1 MARDDYKWRWSHV
14 DEGEHGDRYV
24 ALLNRARAD
33 DDPTHFPTTL
43 AWIDAQLGERVLE
56 VGCGNG
62 AMARAIARAVPAI
75 REVVAVDASGIM
87 IAEAR
92 RLLAGR
98 DLPVYFEVADAHHLP
113 FPDASFDRCYA
124 TETFVILPDPRRA
137 LLELGRVT
145 RPGGRICL
153 WEADC
158 DARALLGSDL
168 DLTRR
173 LTRFVGDH
181 EFNGAVARQLIGW
194 CKEIG
199 WHVDVVP
206 AVGVSESVSPQWAM
220 LLDEW
225 LVDAQR
231 ASVLTPEEVGQ
242 LRADIQFRQQ
252 RGLFFAY
259 TVNFRITATK
269 PSDAPPATNE

>member
-1 MARDDYKWRWSHV
+1 MAHDYKWRWSHV
-14 DEGEHGDRYV
+14 DESDRADWYV
-24 ALLNRARAD
+24 GVLNRARAD
-33 DDPTHFPTTL
+33 DDPAHFPATL
-43 AWIDAQLGERVLE
+43 AWIDAQPGEHVLE

-62 AMARAIARAVPAI
+62 AMARAVARAVPAI
-75 REVVAVDASGIM
+75 REVVAVDASAIM
-87 IAEAR
+87 TAEAR
-92 RLLAGR
+92 RLLGGR
-98 DLPVYFEVADAHHLP
+98 DLPVRFEVADARHLP
-113 FPDASFDRCYA
+113 FPAASFDRCYA
-124 TETFVILPDPRRA
+124 TETFVILPDPHRA

-173 LTRFVGDH
+173 LTRFIGDH

-194 CKEIG
+194 CRELG
-199 WHVDVVP
+199 WTVDVIP
-206 AVGVSESVSPQWAM
+206 AVGVSESVTPQWAT

-225 LVDAQR
+225 LADAQQ
-231 ASVLTPEEVGQ
+231 AGVLTPKEVGQ
-242 LRADIQFRQQ
+242 FRADIQLRQQ
-252 RGLFFAY
+252 KGTFFAY

-269 PSDAPPATNE
+269 PGDAPRATNE

>member
-98 DLPVYFEVADAHHLP
+98 DLPVHFEVADAHHLP
-113 FPDASFDRCYA
+113 FPDAFRRGPRVQRCGRPA
-124 TETFVILPDPRRA
+124 ADWVVQRDWVACRRRPGRGRQRERFTPMGDAARRMAGGCPMGQRPHARGGGSTPRRH
-137 LLELGRVT
+137 
-145 RPGGRICL
+145 P
-153 WEADC
+153 
-158 DARALLGSDL
+158 
-168 DLTRR
+168 
-173 LTRFVGDH
+173 
-181 EFNGAVARQLIGW
+181 
-194 CKEIG
+194 
-199 WHVDVVP
+199 VP
-206 AVGVSESVSPQWAM
+206 ATKGP
-220 LLDEW
+220 LLCVHRQFPHHGNQARRCAARNER
-225 LVDAQR
+225 VEME
-231 ASVLTPEEVGQ
+231 TGQ
-242 LRADIQFRQQ
+242 
-252 RGLFFAY
+252 
-259 TVNFRITATK
+259 
-269 PSDAPPATNE
+269 